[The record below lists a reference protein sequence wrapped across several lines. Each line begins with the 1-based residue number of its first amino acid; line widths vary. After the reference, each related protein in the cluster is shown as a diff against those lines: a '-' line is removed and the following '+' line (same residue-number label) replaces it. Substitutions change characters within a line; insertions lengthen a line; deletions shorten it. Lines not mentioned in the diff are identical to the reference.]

1 MPVALAPTDV
11 SAVLPVMT
19 PQGWRGDNTVVYPMR
34 FIACLALPGVACS
47 ELPTARDLAPGR
59 VLPILNGM
67 PMVVE
72 ISVAFSVIVAFIVM
86 DVFLF
91 RIRERFDSVASVV
104 PDPFRG
110 ERP

>member
-47 ELPTARDLAPGR
+47 ELPTARDLPSR
-59 VLPILNGM
+59 VLPILNGV

-72 ISVAFSVIVAFIVM
+72 ISVAFSVLVAFIVIG
-86 DVFLF
+86 VFLF
-91 RIRERFDSVASVV
+91 RIREGFDSVAVGA
-104 PDPFRG
+104 PDAFRG